1 MISSKQLEKARALA
15 YFAEKFI
22 NQLDHKKY
30 RQFDHI
36 HVSADIEC
44 MHFSAHRFIYEV
56 HENIYYCESSFK
68 TISLKDTEKLIK
80 WVYDRLIDS
89 MLIREA
95 GITPAETNNPILLPE
110 SVFKEI
116 MNEIKIGENI

>member
-15 YFAEKFI
+15 DFAEKFI
-22 NQLDHKKY
+22 NRLDHKKY

-56 HENIYYCESSFK
+56 HENIYYCDSSLEK
-68 TISLKDTEKLIK
+68 ICLEDIKKLIEL
-80 WVYDRLIDS
+80 VYDRLIDS
-89 MLIREA
+89 MLIREV